1 MMHTRHMGDDAVEMR
16 TYMFV
21 AVVSSFQTAD
31 VLVVS
36 CFQDRRS
43 LFAFRFFGGVAA
55 SSAAA
60 DL

>member
-1 MMHTRHMGDDAVEMR
+1 MMHTRHMGDDAVEVR

-21 AVVSSFQTAD
+21 AVVSSFQTAA
-31 VLVVS
+31 VSVVS

-55 SSAAA
+55 A
-60 DL
+60 